1 MVAGIRLDPRTLAAI
16 LQAAIDE
23 RFDRKLYDQVLEE
36 ERKTRLGVLVRLR
49 GDRD

>member
-23 RFDRKLYDQVLEE
+23 RFDRELS
-36 ERKTRLGVLVRLR
+36 RAPPRWR
-49 GDRD
+49 

>member
-1 MVAGIRLDPRTLAAI
+1 MRGAGSATLAAI

-23 RFDRKLYDQVLEE
+23 RFDRELYDQVLEE
-36 ERKTRLGVLVRLR
+36 ETETRLGVLARLH